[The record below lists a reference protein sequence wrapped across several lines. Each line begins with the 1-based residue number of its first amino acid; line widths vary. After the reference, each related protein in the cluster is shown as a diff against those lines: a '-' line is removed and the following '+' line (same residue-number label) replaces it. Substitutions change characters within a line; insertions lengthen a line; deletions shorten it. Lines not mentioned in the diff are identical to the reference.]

1 MESQDL
7 LYDNIQE
14 QAYDLACKLA
24 REQLATM
31 SVEELCRKAG
41 VQPADSNNIIVE
53 YLNQS
58 YLVTLPN
65 GEISL
70 KGSGTVIPPKDKI
83 LILHYLTTAK
93 GTPITNKLITYK
105 QLPGGVGYFP
115 AFSQRATGPIL
126 KRFGK
131 EPELLVDAAQK
142 FGGYKAR
149 HGDVSMTINAFPR
162 VPITIVL
169 WRGDDEFAP
178 GGSILF
184 DSSISD
190 YLSTEDVAVLCETVI
205 WKLVKGS
212 G

>member
-1 MESQDL
+1 M
-7 LYDNIQE
+7 
-14 QAYDLACKLA
+14 
-24 REQLATM
+24 
-31 SVEELCRKAG
+31 
-41 VQPADSNNIIVE
+41 QPADSNNIIVE
-53 YLNQS
+53 YLNRS
-58 YLVTLPN
+58 YLVTLPD

-70 KGSGTVIPPKDKI
+70 RDSEAEIPPKDKI
-83 LILHYLTTAK
+83 LILHYLTMAK

-105 QLPGGVGYFP
+105 QLPGGAGYFS

-131 EPELLVDAAQK
+131 EPELLVDAAK
-142 FGGYKAR
+142 KLGGYKAR
-149 HGDVSMTINAFPR
+149 YGDVSMTINAFPR
-162 VPITIVL
+162 VPITMVL

-178 GGSILF
+178 GGNILF

-205 WKLVKGS
+205 WKLVRSS